1 MIRFR
6 SLIDGSLAIIG
17 TITVFLAVV
26 LISDVNLQTRIMTV
40 LVGVL
45 MIQAGVWKLTSPFLW
60 NDRKYPEL
68 REEVEGFIVRVR
80 SLNDAAVDAR
90 DAGTDEPRG
99 RFHGIRDA
107 MHESVDRMAELA
119 GKAVGDEGSK
129 ASPQG

>member
-6 SLIDGSLAIIG
+6 SVIDGALAIIG

-26 LISDVNLQTRIMTV
+26 LISDVNLQTRIITV

-45 MIQAGVWKLTSPFLW
+45 MIQAGVWKLTSPFLR

-68 REEVEGFIVRVR
+68 REEVDGFIVHIR
-80 SLNDAAVDAR
+80 SLNDAAVEAR
-90 DAGTDEPRG
+90 DVGTDGPRV

-119 GKAVGDEGSK
+119 GKAAGDEEAK
-129 ASPQG
+129 VSPQG

>member
-45 MIQAGVWKLTSPFLW
+45 MIQAGVWKLTSPFLR

-68 REEVEGFIVRVR
+68 REEVEGFIGRVR
-80 SLNDAAVDAR
+80 SLNDAAVDAC
-90 DAGTDEPRG
+90 DAGADEPRV

-119 GKAVGDEGSK
+119 GKAAGDEEAK
-129 ASPQG
+129 VSPQG